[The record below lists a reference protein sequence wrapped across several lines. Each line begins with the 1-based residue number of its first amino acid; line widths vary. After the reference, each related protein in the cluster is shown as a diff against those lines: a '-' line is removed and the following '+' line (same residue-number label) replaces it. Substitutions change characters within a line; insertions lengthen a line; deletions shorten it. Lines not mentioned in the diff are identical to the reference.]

1 MSLTR
6 PQNIIGGARVIP
18 TASYAGGMWN
28 LGEAAFYRSY
38 YSSSNA
44 PWPTNMIT
52 RGLIGYWDA
61 NNTNS
66 YPGTGTTWSDL
77 SGNGYTGTL
86 TNGPTYS
93 SSNGGGIVF
102 DGSND
107 YVNVT
112 YTGNTGNNFSVA
124 VWCYPTAVGGT
135 GGSDIAC
142 KNYAVTSPFI
152 SYGIEYLSTSKFRF
166 DVANST
172 IGLSTVTQTGTS
184 AINNFYY
191 TVLTFGGDTSD
202 KTIRGYVNI
211 NGTMTLD
218 ASSTIANNPAYSAQ
232 NFNIGSFGLSTT
244 NNSFTGTVYVTQLYN
259 VTLTAAEIQ
268 QNFDAMRGR
277 FGI

>member
-86 TNGPTYS
+86 TNGPTFS

-102 DGSND
+102 DGTND
-107 YVNVT
+107 YVDTT
-112 YTGNTGNNFSVA
+112 YNGNTGNNFTVSA
-124 VWCYPTAVGGT
+124 WCYPTAVGGAN
-135 GGSDIAC
+135 GSEIVV
-142 KNYAVTSPFI
+142 KNYAVTQPFG
-152 SYGIEYLSTSKFRF
+152 SYTIDYLSTSKFRF
-166 DVANST
+166 GVANNLT
-172 IGLSTVTQTGTS
+172 LSQVTQTGTS

-191 TVLTFGGDTSD
+191 VALTFGGDASD

-218 ASSTIANNPAYSAQ
+218 ATSTIANNPAY
-232 NFNIGSFGLSTT
+232 NTGKFNIGSFGLSTT
-244 NNSFTGTVYVTQLYN
+244 GNSFTGTIYIAQLYN
-259 VTLTAAEIQ
+259 VALTAAEIQ